1 MINCGFRVSSVHLL
15 HFCNREEIDFD
26 EIMDFEFDV
35 ECSADTES
43 QCPTT
48 NAPSLSLTE
57 VSFPIYSSV
66 PNTEVNM
73 ISPTRNTLLH
83 FFFFFFFSPIK
94 NGSNFQKFV
103 KWSQM
108 QC

>member
-57 VSFPIYSSV
+57 VSFPIYNSV

-73 ISPTRNTLLH
+73 ISPTRNPLFLQMKMA
-83 FFFFFFFSPIK
+83 PI
-94 NGSNFQKFV
+94 SR
-103 KWSQM
+103 SL
-108 QC
+108 